1 MVNRQEAPAVV
12 IGVEQGELL
21 TAVLGV
27 LGVVDIKH
35 DAGRHLLEAIAE
47 QVYHGHHALERGRS
61 W

>member
-21 TAVLGV
+21 TAV